1 MNKYIE
7 NGVEKWRY
15 AIKTIKEKKFIQWW
29 KQPYDYNPDEE
40 KNRMK
45 DYNME

>member
-15 AIKTIKEKKFIQWW
+15 AIKTIKGKNLFNGGNSHMIIILMKK
-29 KQPYDYNPDEE
+29 KQNE
-40 KNRMK
+40 RL
-45 DYNME
+45 